1 MDRIA
6 IAAALWLLPVPLCA
20 QWLNLPTPGIPRTAD
35 GKPNLTAP
43 APRTP
48 DGKPDLSGMWQP
60 EVNPYRFDV
69 IQDLKDE
76 GIFRPEAEAVFLK
89 RVADFRRDDPVT
101 NCLPGGPSEMLNTTY
116 RIIQS
121 PTVVAVLYE
130 SGTGRYR
137 QIYMDGRKLPK
148 DPNPTWLGY
157 SVGHWEGDT
166 LVVES
171 AGFNDRSWLDRAGH
185 PHSENL
191 RVTERFR
198 RVDFGHMQFQIT
210 YDDPETLTKPLS
222 FSLAVNYAADTDM
235 LENVCN
241 ESDRNKVHMVA
252 TANTG
257 VQLSSAVLAKYA
269 GRYEFREGSRVV
281 AGFMGMTQNVTL
293 INGRLYLNALPL
305 IPQSET
311 KFESTGAAAEFLL
324 GRKRQGDAFGVGSD
338 RRRRDIRS
346 QTLRRSIFPLE
357 GCGSAK
363 TYMALPPLC
372 VSASGVRPT
381 AEGSDRAA
389 AGRDGDVL
397 AAVDRIRHG
406 AADDL

>member
-1 MDRIA
+1 MQSIA
-6 IAAALWLLPVPLCA
+6 ITAALLLLPVSLCA
-20 QWLNLPTPGIPRTAD
+20 QWLGLRTAGIPRTAD

-48 DGKPDLSGMWQP
+48 DGKPDFSGLWQP
-60 EVNPYRFDV
+60 EINPYRFDV

-76 GIFRPEAEAVFLK
+76 GIFRPAAEAIFME

-101 NCLPGGPSEMLNTTY
+101 NCLPGGPSEMLNATY

-121 PTVVAVLYE
+121 PSVVALLFE

-137 QIYMDGRKLPK
+137 QIYMDGRGQPK
-148 DPNPTWLGY
+148 DPNPSWLGY

-166 LVVES
+166 FVVES
-171 AGFNDRSWLDRAGH
+171 AGFNDRTWLDRAGH
-185 PHSENL
+185 PHSEKL

-210 YDDPETLTKPLS
+210 FDDPETLTKPLS
-222 FSLAVNYAADTDM
+222 LSLAVNYRADTDM

-241 ESDRNKVHMVA
+241 ESNRDKVHMVG
-252 TANTG
+252 TANTS

-269 GRYEFREGSRVV
+269 GRYGFREGSRTV

-293 INGRLYLNALPL
+293 INGQLYLNALPL

-311 KFESTGAAAEFLL
+311 KFESTGAAAEFFLDANGTVTRL
-324 GRKRQGDAFGVGSD
+324 VLSQTEGDA
-338 RRRRDIRS
+338 
-346 QTLRRSIFPLE
+346 
-357 GCGSAK
+357 
-363 TYMALPPLC
+363 TYDPK
-372 VSASGVRPT
+372 R
-381 AEGSDRAA
+381 
-389 AGRDGDVL
+389 
-397 AAVDRIRHG
+397 
-406 AADDL
+406 

>member
-1 MDRIA
+1 MYRITV
-6 IAAALWLLPVPLCA
+6 AAAFWLLTVPLCA
-20 QWLNLPTPGIPRTAD
+20 QWLNLPTPGIPRTAG
-35 GKPNLTAP
+35 GKPNLAAP

-48 DGKPDLSGMWQP
+48 DGKPDFSGLWQP
-60 EVNPYRFDV
+60 EVTGYRFDV

-76 GIFRPEAEAVFLK
+76 GIFRPAAEAVFQK
-89 RVADFRRDDPVT
+89 RVVDFRRDDPVT
-101 NCLPGGPSEMLNTTY
+101 NCLPGGPSEMLNGMY

-121 PTVVAVLYE
+121 PGMVAVLYD

-185 PHSENL
+185 PHSEKL
-191 RVTERFR
+191 RVTERIR
-198 RVDFGHMQFQIT
+198 RVDFGHMRFQIT
-210 YDDPETLTKPLS
+210 FDDPETLTKPLS

-241 ESDRNKVHMVA
+241 ESDRNKVHMIS

-257 VQLSSAVLAKYA
+257 VELDSAVLKKYV

-281 AGFMGMTQNVTL
+281 AGFMGMKQNVTL
-293 INGRLYLNALPL
+293 INGQLYLNALPL

-311 KFESTGAAAEFLL
+311 RFESTGAVAEFFL
-324 GRKRQGDAFGVGSD
+324 DANGTVT
-338 RRRRDIRS
+338 RLVLS
-346 QTLRRSIFPLE
+346 QTEGDSI
-357 GCGSAK
+357 
-363 TYMALPPLC
+363 Y
-372 VSASGVRPT
+372 
-381 AEGSDRAA
+381 DRKP
-389 AGRDGDVL
+389 
-397 AAVDRIRHG
+397 
-406 AADDL
+406 

>member
-6 IAAALWLLPVPLCA
+6 IAAALWLLPLPLCA
-20 QWLNLPTPGIPRTAD
+20 QWLNLPTPGIPRTAN

-60 EVNPYRFDV
+60 AVNSYRFDV

-76 GIFRPEAEAVFLK
+76 GIFRPSAEAVFLK
-89 RVADFRRDDPVT
+89 RVDDFRRDDPVT
-101 NCLPGGPSEMLNTTY
+101 NCLPGGPSEMLNTMY
-116 RIIQS
+116 RIIPS
-121 PTVVAVLYE
+121 PTVVAVLFE
-130 SGTGRYR
+130 GGMGRYR
-137 QIYMDGRKLPK
+137 QIYMDGRQLPK
-148 DPNPTWLGY
+148 DPNPAWLGY

-191 RVTERFR
+191 RVTERLQR
-198 RVDFGHMQFQIT
+198 IDFGHMRFQIA

-241 ESDRNKVHMVA
+241 ESDRNKAHMVA
-252 TANTG
+252 AASKG
-257 VQLSSAVLAKYA
+257 VQLSPAVLAKYT
-269 GRYEFREGSRVV
+269 GRYEFREGSRTV

-293 INGRLYLNALPL
+293 MNGRLYLNALPL
-305 IPQSET
+305 IPRTET
-311 KFESTGAAAEFLL
+311 RFESTGSAAEFLL
-324 GRKRQGDAFGVGSD
+324 DANGKATRLMLGQTEGDAIYD
-338 RRRRDIRS
+338 RK
-346 QTLRRSIFPLE
+346 P
-357 GCGSAK
+357 
-363 TYMALPPLC
+363 
-372 VSASGVRPT
+372 
-381 AEGSDRAA
+381 
-389 AGRDGDVL
+389 
-397 AAVDRIRHG
+397 
-406 AADDL
+406 